1 MVLNFKKKSNQK
13 GFTLIEVAIIM
24 AIIGILASLAI
35 LSSGDSI
42 ASANTAKITNDLKT
56 IDSAI
61 VLYQSDGNIISNTT
75 KVSDL
80 VVKGYLL
87 VEPKTPEGYYYLNGG
102 KVGKALT
109 KGISYSISVDNNRSY
124 LIDVNN
130 TAEHFRY

>member
-24 AIIGILASLAI
+24 AIIGTLASLAI
-35 LSSGDSI
+35 LSSGNSI
-42 ASANTAKITNDLKT
+42 ASANTAKITSDLKT

-87 VEPKTPEGYYYLNGG
+87 VEPTTPEGYYYLNGD
-102 KVGKALT
+102 KVDKALT